1 MLSCRVLESGLLSVL
16 EGELDGGVPGLALA
30 TGHGLDIGPT
40 RPSALCKPN
49 LPLCAQPPRLTSA
62 HPELQSE
69 PIWQRTG
76 THMTNLGRMDGS
88 EPGLTSANLEAP
100 GTLLSA
106 PLNHP
111 QNEGIQGTLI
121 LAFLACTTQRHVSET
136 HRKPP
141 PRACGFKKPE
151 GGGGGRAEKG
161 FI

>member
-1 MLSCRVLESGLLSVL
+1 M
-16 EGELDGGVPGLALA
+16 
-30 TGHGLDIGPT
+30 
-40 RPSALCKPN
+40 
-49 LPLCAQPPRLTSA
+49 
-62 HPELQSE
+62 
-69 PIWQRTG
+69 WQRTG
-76 THMTNLGRMDGS
+76 TLMTYLGRMDGS

-121 LAFLACTTQRHVSET
+121 LAFLAFTTQRHVSEA

-141 PRACGFKKPE
+141 SRACDFKKPE